1 MCFYLNKISMQNFS
15 SLVNVFK
22 SKQWNLNDKEETGLF
37 NRISRLLRS
46 LNDSQQRCFIK
57 LLELF
62 DYYTVGDYEVML
74 TQVLKKM
81 KNELK
86 CNKYVFVPI
95 ISERDNRDIKSS
107 MLVTYLLKSNTI
119 QFDNE
124 LSKMKKT
131 LQLDL
136 DKSQIKNINNRE
148 IYLVLVDDFIGS
160 GNSAIDTANYF
171 VKEGIKKEKIVV
183 LSLVTMKKGIESIMQ
198 SDFKFYYSILSLSLS
213 ERIEES
219 ELDEIK
225 GNIISISEKMKIP
238 SDGCWGFDDSEAL
251 LSMIR
256 IPNNT
261 LSLLWKGEPKENVPF
276 PRC

>member
-1 MCFYLNKISMQNFS
+1 MQNFS
-15 SLVNVFK
+15 SLVNVFMN
-22 SKQWNLNDKEETGLF
+22 KQWNLNVKEESGLF
-37 NRISRLLRS
+37 NRISRLLES
-46 LNDSQQRCFIK
+46 LNDKQQRCFIK

-62 DYYTVGDYEVML
+62 DYYTVGNYEVML
-74 TQVLKKM
+74 TKVLKKM
-81 KNELK
+81 KYELK

-148 IYLVLVDDFIGS
+148 TYLVLVDDFIGS

-171 VKEGIKKEKIVV
+171 VEKGIKKEKIVV

>member
-1 MCFYLNKISMQNFS
+1 
-15 SLVNVFK
+15 
-22 SKQWNLNDKEETGLF
+22 
-37 NRISRLLRS
+37 
-46 LNDSQQRCFIK
+46 
-57 LLELF
+57 
-62 DYYTVGDYEVML
+62 
-74 TQVLKKM
+74 
-81 KNELK
+81 
-86 CNKYVFVPI
+86 
-95 ISERDNRDIKSS
+95 
-107 MLVTYLLKSNTI
+107 
-119 QFDNE
+119 
-124 LSKMKKT
+124 
-131 LQLDL
+131 
-136 DKSQIKNINNRE
+136 
-148 IYLVLVDDFIGS
+148 
-160 GNSAIDTANYF
+160 
-171 VKEGIKKEKIVV
+171 
-183 LSLVTMKKGIESIMQ
+183 MKKGIESIMQ

>member
-1 MCFYLNKISMQNFS
+1 MQNFS